1 ELRIVG
7 YTGSEFRGVVP
18 ILQEDKTQPGFWRE
32 QITDINTNYLVEFGS
47 VVPTIFGDTE
57 ADGLGYDLSEF
68 HGSSQDGTQ
77 DFSAEELRKMEKKIH
92 ESGEMTKL
100 IMQKVVERAKT
111 RNGVLITCA
120 GQRHCK
126 EAASYLPPDATYAII
141 TEKTNS
147 KKRGEILDKANRG
160 EIKYIFQVMSLTT

>member
-1 ELRIVG
+1 
-7 YTGSEFRGVVP
+7 
-18 ILQEDKTQPGFWRE
+18 
-32 QITDINTNYLVEFGS
+32 
-47 VVPTIFGDTE
+47 TE

-141 TEKTNS
+141 
-147 KKRGEILDKANRG
+147 
-160 EIKYIFQVMSLTT
+160 

>member
-1 ELRIVG
+1 
-7 YTGSEFRGVVP
+7 
-18 ILQEDKTQPGFWRE
+18 
-32 QITDINTNYLVEFGS
+32 
-47 VVPTIFGDTE
+47 
-57 ADGLGYDLSEF
+57 
-68 HGSSQDGTQ
+68 
-77 DFSAEELRKMEKKIH
+77 
-92 ESGEMTKL
+92 
-100 IMQKVVERAKT
+100 MQKVVERAKT

-160 EIKYIFQVMSLTT
+160 EIKYIFQVMALTTGVNVP